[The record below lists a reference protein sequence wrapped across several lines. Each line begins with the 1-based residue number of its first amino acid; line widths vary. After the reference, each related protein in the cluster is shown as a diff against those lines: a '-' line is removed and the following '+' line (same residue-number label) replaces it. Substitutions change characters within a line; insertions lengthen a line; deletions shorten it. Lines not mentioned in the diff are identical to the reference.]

1 MPLKLL
7 LVHNYYQQR
16 GGEDVVF
23 EAEARLLEEHGHRV
37 LRYEA
42 RNDGLEAL
50 PAWTLARQSLW
61 NGRTHR
67 EVRRLLERERPALVH
82 VHNTVPV
89 ISPAIYYAV
98 RGAGVP
104 LVQTLHNYRL
114 LCPSAVLFR
123 AGTVCE
129 ACLHLTLAH
138 PAVRYGCYRGSRA
151 ASAAVATTSALQ
163 HLFGTWSRC
172 VDLFVAL
179 TGFAR
184 GKFIEGGLP
193 PDRIVVKPNFTPDR
207 GVERSEGDYA
217 LFVGRLSPEK
227 GVRPLLDAWKRLGD
241 RIRLRI
247 MGDGP
252 ESPAVTE
259 AVRAGAAIDYL
270 GRQSPEAV
278 SAAMAG
284 AKFLVFPSIWYET
297 FGLTIIEAYAAG
309 LPVLASDLGAMA
321 DLVKEGVTGLRF
333 RPGDAE
339 HLAQQ
344 VTWALAHPEA
354 LRAMGRNARREY
366 ETYYTPERN
375 LAMLLEVYEAALRR
389 RAEPRGRRT
398 HGTIGPDAVSP
409 GARSRARPVNE
420 RQPVES

>member
-23 EAEARLLEEHGHRV
+23 EAEARLLEEHGHQV
-37 LRYEA
+37 VRYEA
-42 RNDGLEAL
+42 RNDGLDAM
-50 PAWTLARQSLW
+50 PSWTLARQSLW
-61 NGRTHR
+61 NSRTHR
-67 EVRRLLERERPALVH
+67 DVRRLLERERPALVH
-82 VHNTVPV
+82 VHNTLPV
-89 ISPAIYYAV
+89 ISPSVYYAA

-123 AGTVCE
+123 AGAVCE
-129 ACLHLTLAH
+129 ACLHLPLAH

-151 ASAAVATTSALQ
+151 ASAVVATTSVLQ
-163 HLFGTWSRC
+163 RLFGTWTRC

-179 TGFAR
+179 TKFAR
-184 GKFIEGGLP
+184 GKFIEGGLAG
-193 PDRIVVKPNFTPDR
+193 DRIMVKPNFAPDPM
-207 GVERSEGDYA
+207 VERWDGDYA

-227 GVRPLLDAWKRLGD
+227 GVRPLLDAWRRLGG

-247 MGDGP
+247 IGDGP
-252 ESPAVTE
+252 ESRAVTE
-259 AVRAGAAIDYL
+259 AVEAGVAIDYL

-278 SAAMAG
+278 AAAMAG
-284 AKFLVFPSIWYET
+284 AKFLVFPSVWYET

-309 LPVLASDLGAMA
+309 LPVLASDLGAMT
-321 DLVKEGVTGLRF
+321 DLVKDGVTGLRF
-333 RPGDAE
+333 RPGDPE
-339 HLAQQ
+339 HLAR
-344 VTWALAHPEA
+344 VVEWALEHPGD

-366 ETYYTPERN
+366 ESRYTPERN

-389 RAEPRGRRT
+389 RAEPTGRRASGAWT
-398 HGTIGPDAVSP
+398 AGTTVDD
-409 GARSRARPVNE
+409 

>member
-16 GGEDVVF
+16 GGEDVVY
-23 EAEARLLEEHGHRV
+23 EAEARLLEQHGHQV

-42 RNDGLEAL
+42 RNDGLETL
-50 PAWTLARQSLW
+50 PPWTLARQTLW
-61 NGRTHR
+61 NSRTHR
-67 EVRRLLERERPALVH
+67 AVRRLLERERPALVH
-82 VHNTVPV
+82 VHNTLPV
-89 ISPAIYYAV
+89 ISPAVYYAA
-98 RGAGVP
+98 RAAGVP

-123 AGTVCE
+123 AGHVCE
-129 ACLHLTLAH
+129 ACLHRPLAL

-163 HLFGTWSRC
+163 RLFGTWRRC

-184 GKFIEGGLP
+184 DKFIEGGLP
-193 PDRIVVKPNFTPDR
+193 GDRIVVKPNFAPDR
-207 GVERSEGDYA
+207 GVERTDAGYA

-227 GVRPLLDAWKRLGD
+227 GVRPLLDAWRLLGQ

-247 MGDGP
+247 IGDGP
-252 ESPAVTE
+252 ESGAVTE
-259 AVRAGAAIDYL
+259 AVQAGVAIDYL

-278 SAAMAG
+278 AAAMAG
-284 AKFLVFPSIWYET
+284 ASFLVFPSVWYET

-309 LPVLASDLGAMA
+309 LPVLASDLGAMR
-321 DLVKEGVTGLRF
+321 DLVKDGVTGLRA
-333 RPGDAE
+333 RPGDPG

-344 VTWALAHPEA
+344 VEWALDHPGQM
-354 LRAMGRNARREY
+354 RAMGHNARREY
-366 ETYYTPERN
+366 ESRYTPERN
-375 LAMLLEVYEAALRR
+375 LAMLLEVYDTALRR
-389 RAEPRGRRT
+389 TTRAGSAPAAWTPSATVG
-398 HGTIGPDAVSP
+398 D
-409 GARSRARPVNE
+409 